1 MRLTLPADAL
11 DRVDPIKLA
20 LFLLGGTIVAIFI
33 YGNLSTDEE
42 IEWLIA
48 TSGLGLYAWLVSVI
62 SFFNPSWGKYT
73 LRAVLCFP
81 IFAIAALFT
90 AYFVSSTNIF
100 DMVEYQLMVTA
111 TTIFFGVATVMSKI
125 IQGMTHFFE
134 AH

>member
-1 MRLTLPADAL
+1 MRWSLPADAL

-20 LFLLGGTIVAIFI
+20 VFLLAGTVATIMI
-33 YGNLSTDEE
+33 YGNLSSDEE

-73 LRAVLCFP
+73 LRAVVCFP
-81 IFAIAALFT
+81 IFAVAVLSA
-90 AYFVSSTNIF
+90 AYFVSSTNIL
-100 DMVEYQLMVTA
+100 DMVEYQLMLVA
-111 TTIFFGVATVMSKI
+111 TTIFFGVATVISKV
-125 IQGMTHFFE
+125 IQGLTFFFE